1 MNKFEIYQP
10 INFDNFIWSTEEP
23 LLFPA
28 NDCLK
33 FDGEDSPLQTSKN
46 TFLSSGEENGL
57 SFDIDSFTD
66 KHSESQ
72 SVSKK
77 STCFNDAAY
86 EEVAE
91 IVHSDDTDLNL
102 LLEDVL
108 SAGPVDPTVKRVKRK
123 NPLLK
128 KKQMKRTRKS
138 KDQVEK
144 LMEAQ
149 LALGD
154 PKRYPDFKGNVAGV
168 ETRDFQRTREESPSK
183 QEYHWM
189 RNWETYY
196 LIGKSMGDAMVKLLP
211 AQ

>member
-10 INFDNFIWSTEEP
+10 INFDNFIWSMEEP
-23 LLFPA
+23 LLYPA

-33 FDGEDSPLQTSKN
+33 FDGSDDSPLPTSKN

-66 KHSESQ
+66 KQSSEKSV

-108 SAGPVDPTVKRVKRK
+108 SAGPVDPSVKRVKRK
-123 NPLLK
+123 NPTLK

-138 KDQVEK
+138 KE
-144 LMEAQ
+144 
-149 LALGD
+149 
-154 PKRYPDFKGNVAGV
+154 
-168 ETRDFQRTREESPSK
+168 
-183 QEYHWM
+183 
-189 RNWETYY
+189 
-196 LIGKSMGDAMVKLLP
+196 
-211 AQ
+211 

>member
-66 KHSESQ
+66 KQSESQ

-144 LMEAQ
+144 LMEAYKRNDSWEKADV
-149 LALGD
+149 LELSHTLGLKSSQVYKWYWD
-154 PKRYPDFKGNVAGV
+154 QQKKDGRLTGKR
-168 ETRDFQRTREESPSK
+168 
-183 QEYHWM
+183 W
-189 RNWETYY
+189 
-196 LIGKSMGDAMVKLLP
+196 
-211 AQ
+211 

>member
-144 LMEAQ
+144 LMEAYKRNDSWEKADV
-149 LALGD
+149 LELSHTLGLKSSQVYKWYWD
-154 PKRYPDFKGNVAGV
+154 QQKKDGRLTGKR
-168 ETRDFQRTREESPSK
+168 
-183 QEYHWM
+183 W
-189 RNWETYY
+189 
-196 LIGKSMGDAMVKLLP
+196 
-211 AQ
+211 

>member
-144 LMEAQ
+144 LMEAYKRNDSWEKADV
-149 LALGD
+149 LELSHTLGLKSSQVYKWYWD
-154 PKRYPDFKGNVAGV
+154 QQKKDGRLTGKG
-168 ETRDFQRTREESPSK
+168 
-183 QEYHWM
+183 W
-189 RNWETYY
+189 
-196 LIGKSMGDAMVKLLP
+196 
-211 AQ
+211 